1 MKIFIH
7 HQPAEENRLTEE
19 GKK

>member
-7 HQPAEENRLTEE
+7 HIL
-19 GKK
+19 